1 MDKSLR
7 LFCARVITGLLFI
20 AIITLVILAY
30 QEYSAELAKEAE
42 LYVASSLHQFDTSLA
57 VK

>member
-1 MDKSLR
+1 MDESIR
-7 LFCARVITGLLFI
+7 LFGARILTGLLLI
-20 AIITLVILAY
+20 AITTLVILAY

-42 LYVASSLHQFDTSLA
+42 LFVASSLQQFDTALA

>member
-1 MDKSLR
+1 MDETVR
-7 LFCARVITGLLFI
+7 LFSARIVTGLFLI
-20 AIITLVILAY
+20 ALITLAIMTY

-42 LYVASSLHQFDTSLA
+42 LYLASSLHQFDTTVP

>member
-1 MDKSLR
+1 MDESLR
-7 LFCARVITGLLFI
+7 LFCARIITGLFLI
-20 AIITLVILAY
+20 AITTLVILAY

-42 LYVASSLHQFDTSLA
+42 LYFASSLHQFDTTVS

>member
-1 MDKSLR
+1 MDNTVR
-7 LFCARVITGLLFI
+7 LFGARMLTGLFLI
-20 AIITLVILAY
+20 AMITLVILAY

-57 VK
+57 VR

>member
-1 MDKSLR
+1 MDETVR
-7 LFCARVITGLLFI
+7 LFSARIITGLFLI
-20 AIITLVILAY
+20 ALITLTIMAY

-42 LYVASSLHQFDTSLA
+42 LYLASSLHQFDTTVP

>member
-1 MDKSLR
+1 MDETVR
-7 LFCARVITGLLFI
+7 LFGARMLTGLLMI

-42 LYVASSLHQFDTSLA
+42 LYVASSLHQFDTALA
-57 VK
+57 IK

>member
-1 MDKSLR
+1 MDESLR
-7 LFCARVITGLLFI
+7 LFSARMITGLLFI
-20 AIITLVILAY
+20 AIATLVIIAY

-42 LYVASSLHQFDTSLA
+42 LYVASSLHQFDTALA